1 MANAREIQS
10 RMKSIQDTMKITNA
24 MYMISSTKLRK
35 AKKSLEET
43 EPYFNALRNM
53 VSRVVRHLPDVENQ
67 YMDVRPNKAPED
79 RIKGFIVVT
88 ADKGL
93 AGAYNHNVLKKAMEE
108 IEQCKNY
115 KLFVVGELGR
125 QYFKKKNIP
134 VSEQFHYTAQN
145 PSLHRARIICEEVV
159 EQFKEGELDEVYVIY
174 TYMKSSITTEVDMI
188 NLLPITRDM
197 AMQHE
202 MERQGVFNEE
212 VELQPSPNALLNNIV
227 PDVIMGYIYGALMES
242 FCSEQN
248 ARMSVIQVAN
258 DSASEMIR
266 NLSIEYN
273 RARQSMITQEITEVI
288 AGAKAQKKKK
298 KARKEVM

>member
-67 YMDVRPNKAPED
+67 YMDVRPNKSKED

-212 VELQPSPNALLNNIV
+212 IELQPSPNALLNNIV

-248 ARMSVIQVAN
+248 ARMQAME
-258 DSASEMIR
+258 SATNNADELLHDLGIM
-266 NLSIEYN
+266 YN
-273 RARQSMITQEITEVI
+273 RARQAAITQEITEVCS
-288 AGAKAQKKKK
+288 GARAQKNKKQ
-298 KARKEVM
+298 

>member
-1 MANAREIQS
+1 MLRLIKVLREHTTI
-10 RMKSIQDTMKITNA
+10 
-24 MYMISSTKLRK
+24 
-35 AKKSLEET
+35 
-43 EPYFNALRNM
+43 
-53 VSRVVRHLPDVENQ
+53 
-67 YMDVRPNKAPED
+67 
-79 RIKGFIVVT
+79 
-88 ADKGL
+88 
-93 AGAYNHNVLKKAMEE
+93 
-108 IEQCKNY
+108 
-115 KLFVVGELGR
+115 R

-212 VELQPSPNALLNNIV
+212 IELQPSPNALLNNIV

-248 ARMSVIQVAN
+248 ARMSAMQVAN
-258 DSASEMIR
+258 DSAAEMIR

>member
-1 MANAREIQS
+1 M
-10 RMKSIQDTMKITNA
+10 
-24 MYMISSTKLRK
+24 SS
-35 AKKSLEET
+35 
-43 EPYFNALRNM
+43 
-53 VSRVVRHLPDVENQ
+53 VRTTSSSW
-67 YMDVRPNKAPED
+67 
-79 RIKGFIVVT
+79 F
-88 ADKGL
+88 
-93 AGAYNHNVLKKAMEE
+93 
-108 IEQCKNY
+108 C
-115 KLFVVGELGR
+115 ELGR

-212 VELQPSPNALLNNIV
+212 IELQPSPNALLNNIV

-248 ARMSVIQVAN
+248 ARMSAMQVAN
-258 DSASEMIR
+258 DSAAEMIR

>member
-1 MANAREIQS
+1 MLRTLENFIHIARFHNAPEVHNDHAIA
-10 RMKSIQDTMKITNA
+10 DVA
-24 MYMISSTKLRK
+24 HDV
-35 AKKSLEET
+35 E
-43 EPYFNALRNM
+43 
-53 VSRVVRHLPDVENQ
+53 VVRDEKHRHL
-67 YMDVRPNKAPED
+67 AC
-79 RIKGFIVVT
+79 I
-88 ADKGL
+88 
-93 AGAYNHNVLKKAMEE
+93 
-108 IEQCKNY
+108 
-115 KLFVVGELGR
+115 
-125 QYFKKKNIP
+125 
-134 VSEQFHYTAQN
+134 S
-145 PSLHRARIICEEVV
+145 EVV

-212 VELQPSPNALLNNIV
+212 IELQPSPNALLNNIV

-248 ARMSVIQVAN
+248 ARMSAMQVAN
-258 DSASEMIR
+258 DSAAEMIR

>member
-134 VSEQFHYTAQN
+134 VSEQFH
-145 PSLHRARIICEEVV
+145 SCRKL
-159 EQFKEGELDEVYVIY
+159 
-174 TYMKSSITTEVDMI
+174 
-188 NLLPITRDM
+188 
-197 AMQHE
+197 
-202 MERQGVFNEE
+202 
-212 VELQPSPNALLNNIV
+212 
-227 PDVIMGYIYGALMES
+227 
-242 FCSEQN
+242 SEQ
-248 ARMSVIQVAN
+248 
-258 DSASEMIR
+258 EH
-266 NLSIEYN
+266 
-273 RARQSMITQEITEVI
+273 QE
-288 AGAKAQKKKK
+288 
-298 KARKEVM
+298 

>member
-67 YMDVRPNKAPED
+67 YMDVRP
-79 RIKGFIVVT
+79 IVVT

-212 VELQPSPNALLNNIV
+212 IELQPSPNALLNNIV

-248 ARMSVIQVAN
+248 ARMSAMQVAN
-258 DSASEMIR
+258 DSAADMIR

>member
-93 AGAYNHNVLKKAMEE
+93 AGSYGS
-108 IEQCKNY
+108 NY
-115 KLFVVGELGR
+115 SDT
-125 QYFKKKNIP
+125 KNIL
-134 VSEQFHYTAQN
+134 
-145 PSLHRARIICEEVV
+145 PST
-159 EQFKEGELDEVYVIY
+159 D
-174 TYMKSSITTEVDMI
+174 
-188 NLLPITRDM
+188 
-197 AMQHE
+197 
-202 MERQGVFNEE
+202 
-212 VELQPSPNALLNNIV
+212 
-227 PDVIMGYIYGALMES
+227 
-242 FCSEQN
+242 
-248 ARMSVIQVAN
+248 
-258 DSASEMIR
+258 
-266 NLSIEYN
+266 
-273 RARQSMITQEITEVI
+273 
-288 AGAKAQKKKK
+288 
-298 KARKEVM
+298 

>member
-1 MANAREIQS
+1 MTINIE
-10 RMKSIQDTMKITNA
+10 
-24 MYMISSTKLRK
+24 Y
-35 AKKSLEET
+35 ET
-43 EPYFNALRNM
+43 EKKLDLDYETIIRQ
-53 VSRVVRHLPDVENQ
+53 VVE
-67 YMDVRPNKAPED
+67 
-79 RIKGFIVVT
+79 
-88 ADKGL
+88 
-93 AGAYNHNVLKKAMEE
+93 KAMEE

-212 VELQPSPNALLNNIV
+212 IELQPSPNALLNNIV

-248 ARMSVIQVAN
+248 ARMSAMQVAN
-258 DSASEMIR
+258 DSAAEMIR

>member
-202 MERQGVFNEE
+202 MERKGVFNEE
-212 VELQPSPNALLNNIV
+212 IELQPSPNALLNNIV

-242 FCSEQN
+242 FCSEN
-248 ARMSVIQVAN
+248 
-258 DSASEMIR
+258 ECH
-266 NLSIEYN
+266 
-273 RARQSMITQEITEVI
+273 
-288 AGAKAQKKKK
+288 AGS
-298 KARKEVM
+298 